1 MKFQLLPSAAGKQSV
16 VQYATSLLIDD
27 RVLIDAG
34 TAGFYLE
41 PDQLAKITDIFI
53 SHTHMDHVASLPSL
67 LEACLGYGLKVPTIW
82 GSADTQK
89 HIREF
94 IFNNY
99 VWPDFFEVIV
109 NGRPVIDFQVMTDL
123 VDVSVG
129 DLLIKPI
136 PVDHVIPTHGF
147 LVTSPTSTL
156 LISSDTGPTHEIW
169 QVANALKQLD
179 AVILEVSFDNA
190 TDKLALAA
198 RHLTPAMFHAEI
210 AKITRHQP
218 QVFAVHLKPW
228 SRETIIRELQS
239 AGIPHLSI
247 MESGKDYYLP

>member
-34 TAGFYLE
+34 TAGFFLE
-41 PDQLAKITDIFI
+41 RDQLAKITDIFI

-67 LEACLGYGLKVPTIW
+67 LEACLGYGLKVPNIW

-99 VWPDFFEVIV
+99 VWPDFFEVII
-109 NGRPVIDFQVMTDL
+109 NGRPVIDFQVMNDL
-123 VDVSVG
+123 EDISVG
-129 DLLIKPI
+129 DLHIRPI

-147 LVTSPTSTL
+147 LVKSANSTL
-156 LISSDTGPTHEIW
+156 LISSDTGPTEEIW
-169 QVANALKQLD
+169 RIANALERLD

-190 TDKLALAA
+190 TEKLALAA
-198 RHLTPAMFHAEI
+198 KHLTPAMFHAEI

-228 SRETIIRELQS
+228 SRETIIHELNA
-239 AGIPHLSI
+239 AGIPQLSI
-247 MESGKDYYLP
+247 MESGKDYFLA